1 MKYTII
7 IVEDEIAVGLE
18 LQRMLEKLDEQLDI
32 QAVCTNGE
40 TALAQIMTHRPDII
54 FLDIELPYINGLEI
68 ARTLTQTEGYK
79 PVIVFL
85 TAYDQ
90 FAAEAFDVDAVD
102 YILKP
107 VDENKVRRVLKRCYW
122 MLRAEV
128 MMGTVSSGET
138 ETSMRRL
145 AVDKGDT
152 MEVIDC
158 LNIRFIY
165 SKSHYA
171 YISMKNGDRHEVRMS
186 LRDIAQQL
194 PHDKFF
200 RCHRNYIV
208 NVEEIKQIKM
218 WFKRGYLLVLKGD
231 EEMEIPVGR
240 AYIETLK
247 EYIKM

>member
-18 LQRMLEKLDEQLDI
+18 LQRMLEELDEQLDI

-68 ARTLTQTEGYK
+68 ARTLIQTEGYK

-90 FAAEAFDVDAVD
+90 FAAEAFDVEAVD

-107 VDENKVRRVLKRCYW
+107 VDKSKVQRVLKRCYW
-122 MLRAEV
+122 MLRAET
-128 MMGTVSSGET
+128 MMGDISPSEA
-138 ETSMRRL
+138 EPSMRRL

-158 LNIRFIY
+158 FNIRFIY

-194 PHDKFF
+194 PRDKFF
-200 RCHRNYIV
+200 RCHRKYIV

-218 WFKRGYLLVLKGD
+218 GFKRGYLLVLKGD
-231 EEMEIPVGR
+231 DEIEIPVGR
-240 AYIETLK
+240 AYIDILK